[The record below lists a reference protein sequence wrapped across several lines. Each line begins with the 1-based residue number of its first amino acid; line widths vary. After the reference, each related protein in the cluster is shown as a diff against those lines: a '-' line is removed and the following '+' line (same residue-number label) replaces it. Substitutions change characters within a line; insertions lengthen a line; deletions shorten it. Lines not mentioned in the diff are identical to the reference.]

1 MLLDFRRLLAKP
13 FCLHTG
19 GLHLLPLAFQLRQ
32 HILKVLI
39 ALIYQAVRFLEDFL
53 GQPQLPGNGEGV
65 GLSGNADKQP
75 VGRTQCLH
83 VKLTGGVDNTLGA
96 HGVKL
101 QLGIVGSCHHPA
113 AHFPAELNDGRSQSR
128 ALSRVG
134 ARAQLI
140 EEHQSPVIA
149 LRHHIH
155 DGSHMAGEGGK
166 ALGNGLLIA
175 DIRENGLEGRKGAA
189 VSRGNVQAAL
199 GHQGE
204 QTDGFQGDGFAAG
217 VGAGDDHG
225 IKIRA
230 QADGNG
236 NHGFGVNERVTS
248 LAQLHPALLVHDRFP
263 SPHLIAELGFGE
275 DHIQLHQQLIV

>member
-1 MLLDFRRLLAKP
+1 M
-13 FCLHTG
+13 
-19 GLHLLPLAFQLRQ
+19 
-32 HILKVLI
+32 
-39 ALIYQAVRFLEDFL
+39 
-53 GQPQLPGNGEGV
+53 
-65 GLSGNADKQP
+65 
-75 VGRTQCLH
+75 
-83 VKLTGGVDNTLGA
+83 
-96 HGVKL
+96 
-101 QLGIVGSCHHPA
+101 GSCHHPT

-128 ALSRVG
+128 TLSRVG

-140 EEHQSPVIA
+140 EEHQSSVIA

-155 DGSHMAGEGGK
+155 DGSHVAGEGRK
-166 ALGNGLLIA
+166 ALGNGLLVA
-175 DIRENGLEGRKGAA
+175 DIRENGLEGRKSAA

-230 QADGNG
+230 KPDGNR

-248 LAQLHPALLVHDRFP
+248 LAQLHPALLVHDRLP
-263 SPHLIAELGFGE
+263 SSHLIAELGFGK